1 MKIRTD
7 FVTNSSS
14 SSFLI
19 AYRKPQEYS
28 EEELRRYPEL
38 RAYPALLDA
47 LLKCSYND
55 TSAATVYKTKEEYDK
70 SIIDNYGWR
79 HDNTIEEML
88 ENEDYNLELYNM
100 AIEYF
105 NRGYAIF
112 EKSIDYCDDALVDL
126 FNLIAKTNDDFVIL
140 EECN

>member
-38 RAYPALLDA
+38 RAYSALLDA

-55 TSAATVYKTKEEYDK
+55 TTAAKVYTTKEEYDK
-70 SIIDNYGWR
+70 SIIDSHKWR
-79 HDNTIEEML
+79 KVNTIEEII
-88 ENEDYNLELYNM
+88 ENEDYNPDVYKR
-100 AIEYF
+100 AIDYY

-112 EKSIDYCDDALVDL
+112 EKSIDHNDDALTDL
-126 FNLIAKTNDDFVIL
+126 FSLIAKTNSDFVIL
-140 EECN
+140 EDCN